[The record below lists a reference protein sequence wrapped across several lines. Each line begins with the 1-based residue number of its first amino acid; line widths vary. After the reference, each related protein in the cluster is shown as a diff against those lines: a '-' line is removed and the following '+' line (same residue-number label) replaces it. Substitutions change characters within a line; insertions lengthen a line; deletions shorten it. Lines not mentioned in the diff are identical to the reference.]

1 MFFLT
6 CIYLSFWSDNIVV
19 RCWRKKS
26 TNLWPSG
33 AAPWNPGCR
42 TGLFY
47 LLSQFCFVFIPKV
60 PHRFFFIFYPSFQ
73 LFIPPSQ
80 FCFVFI
86 PKVGCI
92 LRGKSG
98 IRHQVWQFSAQN
110 CSWFSDLVHQ
120 IAREKQYPGKNIQ
133 NISFSHFRDE
143 LSVARCLCW
152 FSIVNPLCFSQPSV
166 STGTHFHS
174 WQLI

>member
-1 MFFLT
+1 MSSGVGGRRVQICGRLEPRLEIRTAAQVFFIHLPPFFLF
-6 CIYLSFWSDNIVV
+6 LPPLLVV
-19 RCWRKKS
+19 F
-26 TNLWPSG
+26 
-33 AAPWNPGCR
+33 
-42 TGLFY
+42 LFY
-47 LLSQFCFVFIPKV
+47 PPLPFLFL
-60 PHRFFFIFYPSFQ
+60 FY
-73 LFIPPSQ
+73 PPSQ
-80 FCFVFI
+80 FFFPFLPPLPILLCFYI

-120 IAREKQYPGKNIQ
+120 IAREKQYPGKKIQ

-152 FSIVNPLCFSQPSV
+152 FSIVKPLCFSQPSV